1 MFARVGLPMVFVFLW
16 SSAFVT
22 GKIAVIYATP
32 FAFLLLRFSIVALL
46 FGGLMLA
53 AKAWLAHQRR
63 KPQTSAQETSAHE
76 TPAHETPAQKT
87 PDNWRTLLAT
97 AIVGVMLHGFYL
109 GSVFL
114 ALSLGIPAGLAALVV
129 SMQPLLSSFLAIF
142 LFAEALRR
150 IQWAGIFLG
159 FVGVAVVLMPTID
172 GGAGGDL
179 SMAGLGMTF
188 FGLAAITCGTLM
200 QKKFGNHIG
209 LMKGNFVQAAAA
221 ALFYLAITPL
231 LEVPQFDWQT
241 PFVLALSW
249 QILAVSLGAYVIFMV
264 LIKRDSMAATSSLL
278 FLVPPTTAIMAAL
291 WFGEVLTPLSM
302 GGFVLASAGVYM
314 VTHYSSPATP

>member
-53 AKAWLAHQRR
+53 AQAWLAHQRR

-76 TPAHETPAQKT
+76 TPAHETPAQET

-179 SMAGLGMTF
+179 SMAGLGVTF

-209 LMKGNFVQAAAA
+209 LMKGNFVQSAAA

>member
-63 KPQTSAQETSAHE
+63 KPQT
-76 TPAHETPAQKT
+76 PAQDT

-114 ALSLGIPAGLAALVV
+114 ALSLGISAGLAALVV

-172 GGAGGDL
+172 GGAGGNL
-179 SMAGLGMTF
+179 SMAGLGVTF

-200 QKKFGNHIG
+200 QKKFGNQIG
-209 LMKGNFVQAAAA
+209 LMRGNFIQAAAA

-291 WFGEVLTPLSM
+291 WFGEVLTPLTM

>member
-63 KPQTSAQETSAHE
+63 KPQT
-76 TPAHETPAQKT
+76 PAQDT

-114 ALSLGIPAGLAALVV
+114 ALSLGISAGLAALVV

-179 SMAGLGMTF
+179 SMAGLGVTF

-200 QKKFGNHIG
+200 QKKFGNQIG
-209 LMKGNFVQAAAA
+209 LMRGNFIQAAAA

-291 WFGEVLTPLSM
+291 WFGEVLTPLTM

>member
-53 AKAWLAHQRR
+53 AKAWLAHQRQ
-63 KPQTSAQETSAHE
+63 KPQT
-76 TPAHETPAQKT
+76 PAQDT

-114 ALSLGIPAGLAALVV
+114 ALSLGIPAGLAALIV
-129 SMQPLLSSFLAIF
+129 SMQPLLASFLAIF

-150 IQWAGIFLG
+150 IQWVGIFLG

-172 GGAGGDL
+172 GGAGGNL
-179 SMAGLGMTF
+179 SMAGLGVTF

-209 LMKGNFVQAAAA
+209 LMKGNFVQSAAA

-302 GGFVLASAGVYM
+302 GGFALASAGVYM